1 MTVGVGH
8 TGDPIELLEA
18 MMIESPEERFRTLPE
33 PVRLE
38 DTVVLL
44 PAGAPADPEAG
55 RNVDQDRATGVRETS

>member
-1 MTVGVGH
+1 
-8 TGDPIELLEA
+8 
-18 MMIESPEERFRTLPE
+18 MIESPEERFRKLPE

-44 PAGAPADPEAG
+44 PAGPPADPEVG